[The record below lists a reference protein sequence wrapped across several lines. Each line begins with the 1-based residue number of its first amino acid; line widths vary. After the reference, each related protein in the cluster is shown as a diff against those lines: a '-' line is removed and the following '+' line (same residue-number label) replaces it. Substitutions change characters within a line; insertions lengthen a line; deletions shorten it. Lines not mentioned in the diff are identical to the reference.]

1 MGQPPPPGLCRLF
14 GPVNFSHNF
23 PLDDR
28 TSASSLPIFQGEM
41 VLPEVITLAKSLEG
55 CEEERMKCLV
65 RHHMTDNVVCWSQRC
80 RKNPKMQQTFP
91 QLVDSSSNFR
101 AG

>member
-55 CEEERMKCLV
+55 NAQDPATAFSLQRLPSKFCMAILCLAS
-65 RHHMTDNVVCWSQRC
+65 TY
-80 RKNPKMQQTFP
+80 
-91 QLVDSSSNFR
+91 
-101 AG
+101 GGGG